1 MRIRFTLT
9 SLFLV
14 HLLALPAGAQPFSPE
29 ALDDAGIDP
38 AVEGEVVDPLAPPE
52 LVEIEVRFGESLY
65 DIARWSG
72 LEMEDIEALNA
83 IDLRDGIKGGQLLLL
98 PLDSG
103 AFATLQTRRAEFADS
118 RVDRYLKRRGGL
130 ADVQTYRMR
139 TGDTV
144 WDVAREN
151 GRLPLWV
158 VSAFN
163 DDVDLDRVGIGA
175 DLRLPVPGDAV
186 AVPEP
191 LFHAPAPA
199 TPVGP

>member
-9 SLFLV
+9 SLV
-14 HLLALPAGAQPFSPE
+14 LLAAFAMPAFAQPFSPE

-38 AVEGEVVDPLAPPE
+38 AFEGEVVDPLAPPE
-52 LVEIEVRFGESLY
+52 LVEIEVKFGESLY

-72 LEMEDIEALNA
+72 LQMEDIEALNA
-83 IDLRDGIKGGQLLLL
+83 IDLRDGLKGGQLLVL
-98 PLDSG
+98 PLDTAS
-103 AFATLQTRRAEFADS
+103 FESLQARRAEFADS
-118 RVDRYLKRRGGL
+118 RVDQYLKRRGGL

-163 DDVDLDRVGIGA
+163 ADIDLDRVGIGA
-175 DLRLPVPGDAV
+175 DLRLPVPGDSAAV
-186 AVPEP
+186 TEP
-191 LFHAPAPA
+191 ASHSPAPV
-199 TPVGP
+199 TPLTP

>member
-1 MRIRFTLT
+1 MHIRFTLT
-9 SLFLV
+9 SLFSVLM
-14 HLLALPAGAQPFSPE
+14 LAVPAAAQPFSPE
-29 ALDDAGIDP
+29 FLDDAGVDP
-38 AVEGEVVDPLAPPE
+38 AFEAEVVDPLAPPE

-72 LEMEDIEALNA
+72 LQMEDIEALNA
-83 IDLRDGIKGGQLLLL
+83 IDLRDGLKGGQLLLL
-98 PLDSG
+98 PLGKDD
-103 AFATLQTRRAEFADS
+103 FAQLQSRRADFADS
-118 RVDRYLKRRGGL
+118 RVDRYMKRRGGL

-163 DDVDLDRVGIGA
+163 ADVDLDRVGIGA
-175 DLRLPVPGDAV
+175 DLRLPVPGDSVEAP
-186 AVPEP
+186 AP
-191 LFHAPAPA
+191 HAPAPA
-199 TPVGP
+199 TPIGL